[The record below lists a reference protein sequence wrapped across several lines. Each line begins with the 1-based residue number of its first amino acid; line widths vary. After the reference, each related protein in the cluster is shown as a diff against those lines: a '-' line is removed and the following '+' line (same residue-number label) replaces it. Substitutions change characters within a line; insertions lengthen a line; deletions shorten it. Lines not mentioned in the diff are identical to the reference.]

1 MLVNKLICVASAD
14 QTAQICYFIITPTR
28 EKNIFASRQNC
39 ITQ

>member
-28 EKNIFASRQNC
+28 EKIFSHHGK
-39 ITQ
+39 IV